1 LSLAQKPTPASDK
14 SFTEIMRKTIFL
26 ILLTTVCALSLAAQ
40 LPKTGQGWIEF
51 RSFHYEGSVPE
62 SALVRDSQR
71 QYVNPILAGFY
82 PDPSIVR
89 MGGDYYLVNS
99 SFSWYPGV
107 PIFHSRDLVNW
118 TQIGHVLDRPSQL
131 PLKGAGVSRG
141 IFAPTIRH
149 HNGLFYMITTN
160 VSEGGNFYVT
170 ARNPAGPWSDPVPL
184 PEIDGIDPSFF
195 FDDNGHAYVV
205 HNGPPPENKA
215 LYSGHRAIWL
225 FPFDEKAGKISGPG
239 KIIVNGGTDIS
250 KQPVWIEGPH
260 LLKHGE
266 YYYLIAAEGGTE
278 DRHSEVVFRSKAVT
292 GPYEPYSGNP
302 ILTQRTLPD
311 GRSDPVTS
319 TGHADFVETQKG
331 DWWAVF
337 LGCQPYRDDFF
348 NTGRQTFMLPVKWVD
363 GWPIILNAGESVP
376 LVVDKPALK
385 TDAPPDIPTHG
396 TFSWTDTFREERLP
410 FVYNTLRTPREAW
423 YRLDG
428 KSGSLFIQPRADDL
442 SSTGVPSL
450 IAHRQQHANFSASVD
465 LIFQADD
472 LASDA
477 GLVAFQNETHW
488 YFLGVRLTRD
498 AADKNPHRTLFL
510 EKSNSER
517 NSVASLPLASNL
529 GKVTLKV
536 NGRGAM
542 YRFSFLTPGGKWQ
555 QIGEDQ
561 DGTILS
567 TKTAGGFVGT
577 YLGMFARSPK

>member
-1 LSLAQKPTPASDK
+1 
-14 SFTEIMRKTIFL
+14 M
-26 ILLTTVCALSLAAQ
+26 LLTTGSATSLAAQ
-40 LPKTGQGWIEF
+40 LPKNNKGWIEF
-51 RSFHYEGSVPE
+51 RSFRYEGSAPVAAIPH
-62 SALVRDSQR
+62 DPKR
-71 QYVNPILAGFY
+71 QYGNPILAGFY

-89 MGGDYYLVNS
+89 TGDDYYLVNS

-141 IFAPTIRH
+141 IFAPTIRYH
-149 HNGLFYMITTN
+149 DGLFYMITTN
-160 VSEGGNFYVT
+160 VSVGGNFYVT
-170 ARNPAGPWSDPVPL
+170 ARNPAGPWSEPVVL

-195 FDDNGHAYVV
+195 FDDDGHAYIL
-205 HNGPPPENKA
+205 HNGPPPENKS

-250 KQPVWIEGPH
+250 KHPVWIEGPH

-278 DRHSEVVFRSKAVT
+278 ERHSEVVFRSKEVT

-302 ILTQRTLPD
+302 ILTQRTLPEE
-311 GRSDPVTS
+311 RPDPVTS
-319 TGHADFVETQKG
+319 TGHADLVETQKG

-348 NTGRQTFMLPVKWVD
+348 NTGRETFLLPVKWVD
-363 GWPIILNAGESVP
+363 GWPIILNAGERVP
-376 LVVDKPALK
+376 LVANKPALQAG
-385 TDAPPDIPTHG
+385 APPAIPTHG

-410 FVYNTLRTPREAW
+410 YAYNTLRTPGETW
-423 YRLDG
+423 YRLDAKAG
-428 KSGSLFIQPRADDL
+428 ALLIHPRAEDL
-442 SSTGVPSL
+442 SSADVPSF
-450 IAHRQQHANFSASVD
+450 IAHRQQHANFSASVG
-465 LIFQADD
+465 LVFRADD

-498 AADKNPHRTLFL
+498 AKDASPHRTLFL
-510 EKSNSER
+510 EKSSGER
-517 NSVASLPLASNL
+517 ESVASVPLASNL
-529 GKVTLKV
+529 SKVTLKID
-536 NGRGAM
+536 GQGAT
-542 YRFSFLTPGGKWQ
+542 YRFSFLTPGGTWK
-555 QIGEDQ
+555 QIGADQ

-567 TKTAGGFVGT
+567 TKIAGGFVGT
-577 YLGMFARSPK
+577 YLGMFARLPK